1 MISRKVRLRFSVW
14 ALMITGVVVGWY
26 SYFEPSSFLAIGV
39 GTVLGAANTLIR
51 GYTATNLA
59 ILFGLMTLSGLF
71 AGFYAFLITGEF
83 IWAIVYFLISF
94 AAGMRT
100 RQYWR
105 FRPWKLENSD
115 W

>member
-1 MISRKVRLRFSVW
+1 VW
-14 ALMITGVVVGWY
+14 ALLITGVVVGWY
-26 SYFEPSSFLAIGV
+26 SYYEPSPFLAIGI

-59 ILFGLMTLSGLF
+59 ILFGLMTAGGLF
-71 AGFYAFLITGEF
+71 AGFYALLITGGF
-83 IWAIVYFLISF
+83 IWAIVYLLIGL

-105 FRPWKLENSD
+105 FRPWTLEDSD